1 MVNRLENIIKISI
14 NEFHKKIE
22 SEINDGVYNVA
33 GRDKNIKINKKI
45 IQTALKTICPLNKER
60 IIAEDLIS
68 HYRNL
73 ESLIPYCS
81 SPKSFRTAWGL
92 RSEIL
97 NKYDANTIV
106 NEGGQIIPEN
116 KKMRLFQTVQQGVE
130 LGINQRLV
138 SFVRH
143 SEGNYEDELDLEGR
157 FTYQPPTDATGMLRY
172 RWCQFLSKSLGNDLV
187 VIAVMWFKMVIN
199 DIPKYVFVA
208 APAKIIEWE
217 EDIQNLG
224 SSIQNPLKLQ
234 IIERQDVFNF
244 INLVQSS
251 NQTKIE
257 IKTRRELPQSLS
269 REWSYDRLNAAK
281 KGTQIKNWARKVG
294 KTCPGSLCNHT
305 QFEKLPNKKIA
316 FGHIVS
322 QDWTRAFTFLLDK
335 KDHPDNLYLTCNICN
350 SSLSNNFP
358 DSDLR
363 KEIMKEDRGTI
374 GDWLRLDE
382 SGIRHS

>member
-1 MVNRLENIIKISI
+1 MVNRLENIIKIAVS
-14 NEFHKKIE
+14 EFHKKTA
-22 SEINDGVYNVA
+22 SEINDGIYKVP
-33 GRDKNIKINKKI
+33 GKNKDVKFNKKI
-45 IQTALKTICPLNKER
+45 LQNALKTICPLNKEHV
-60 IIAEDLIS
+60 ITENLIS
-68 HYRNL
+68 HYRTL

-116 KKMRLFQTVQQGVE
+116 KTMRLFQTIQQGVE
-130 LGINQRLV
+130 LSINQRIV

-143 SEGNYEDELDLEGR
+143 SEGNYDDELDLEGR
-157 FTYQPPTDATGMLRY
+157 FTYQSPEDATGMLRY
-172 RWCQFLSKSLGNDLV
+172 RWCQYLSKKLENDLI
-187 VIAVMWFKMVIN
+187 VIAVMWFKMMIN

-208 APAKIIEWE
+208 APAKIIEWN
-217 EDIQNLG
+217 DDTQNLG

-244 INLVQSS
+244 INLLQSN

-269 REWSYDRLNAAK
+269 REWSYDRLNTTK
-281 KGTQIKNWARKVG
+281 KGTQIKTWAKKVG
-294 KTCPGSLCNHT
+294 KTCPGPLCNHT
-305 QFEKLPNKKIA
+305 PFEKLSNAKIA

-322 QDWTRAFTFLLDK
+322 QNWSRSFTFLLEK
-335 KDHPDNLYLTCNICN
+335 KDHPDNLYLTCARCN
-350 SSLSNNFP
+350 SSLSDNFP
-358 DSDLR
+358 DTDL
-363 KEIMKEDRGTI
+363 KNEMMKDDRGTI
-374 GDWLRLDE
+374 GDWLRSAELD
-382 SGIRHS
+382 IRKS